1 MKNAEVLNDLVEIN
15 NDRIA
20 GYEKAASKA
29 KDPDLNSL
37 FTDMAHQSKEFVS
50 ELRSLV
56 SSEGEEP
63 AKGTTVRGKIYRA
76 WMDVKQTFTG
86 DDRKSLL
93 SSCEFGED
101 AAQRA
106 YENALKESELSPS
119 VREVLEKEKSSL
131 RASHDRIRDMRDA
144 ASA

>member
-15 NDRIA
+15 NDRVA
-20 GYEKAASKA
+20 GYEKAAGKT
-29 KDPDLNSL
+29 KDTDLNSL
-37 FTDMAHQSKEFVS
+37 FADMARQSKEFVS
-50 ELRSLV
+50 ELKGLV
-56 SSEGEEP
+56 RSEGEEP

-76 WMDVKQTFTG
+76 WMDVKQTFSG
-86 DDRKSLL
+86 DDRKSIL

-106 YENALKESELSPS
+106 YENALKDSELSPS
-119 VREVLEKEKSSL
+119 VRQILEKEKSSL
-131 RASHDRIRDMRDA
+131 RQSHDRIRDMRDA

>member
-15 NDRIA
+15 NDRVA
-20 GYEKAASKA
+20 GYEKAANQA
-29 KDPDLNSL
+29 KDSDLNSL
-37 FTDMAHQSKEFVS
+37 FSDMARQSKEFVS
-50 ELRSLV
+50 ELREMV
-56 SSEGEEP
+56 RSEGEEP

-76 WMDVKQTFTG
+76 WMDVKQTFSG

-93 SSCEFGED
+93 SSCEYGED

-106 YENALKESELSPS
+106 YENALKESEISPS
-119 VREVLEKEKSSL
+119 VRQVLEKEKKSL
-131 RASHDRIRDMRDA
+131 RASHDRIRDLRDA